1 MQQQETQEALKMD
14 LGRQIINGKSIRT
27 AELEI
32 DWNGEKK
39 KVTMRRLTNGMRND
53 VNQAAIEVKLLGNIT
68 SAIVNSKVLQEQAL
82 LRSVIEAPFQLN
94 IKEIQDLDIDTAD
107 QLWATYQE
115 LNEASGKKN
124 QAAA

>member
-1 MQQQETQEALKMD
+1 MD